1 MPVSS
6 YLAAIRAKVGHDL
19 VALTAVSISIFDS
32 KGRIFLA
39 EDADTG
45 LWTLPGGAIDPG
57 EMPSD
62 AAVRECWE
70 ETGLLVEPVKLIGV
84 FGGSQFHVVYPNADE
99 CYYTVIAFEAR
110 AVGGSARPDGS
121 ETLSLGYFTKEEFG
135 KLDVSHSSRVIAT
148 QAFERCSETYFS
160 KPTWRAE
167 DGPALPDED
176 GAR

>member
-32 KGRIFLA
+32 NARLLLA

-45 LWTLPGGAIDPG
+45 LWTLPGGAIDPD
-57 EMPSD
+57 EVPSD

-70 ETGLLVEPVKLIGV
+70 ETGLFVEPIRLIGV
-84 FGGSQFHVVYPNADE
+84 FGGPQFHVVYPNADE

-110 AVGGSARPDGS
+110 VISGSLRPDGS

-135 KLDVSHSSRVIAT
+135 KLNVSRSSRVIAT
-148 QAFERCSETYFS
+148 QAFERCRDPYFS
-160 KPTWRAE
+160 KPTWKAE

-176 GAR
+176 GTR

>member
-1 MPVSS
+1 MPVSP
-6 YLAAIRAKVGHDL
+6 YLATIRAKVGHDL

-32 KGRIFLA
+32 NGRIFLA

-45 LWTLPGGAIDPG
+45 LWTLPGGAIDPD

-70 ETGLLVEPVKLIGV
+70 ETGLLVEPVRLIGV
-84 FGGSQFHVVYPNADE
+84 FGGSQFRVVYPNADQ

-110 AVGGSARPDGS
+110 VIGGSPRPDGS

-135 KLDVSHSSRVIAT
+135 KLNVSRSSRVIAT
-148 QAFERCSETYFS
+148 QAFEQCRDPYFS
-160 KPTWRAE
+160 RPTWRVE
-167 DGPALPDED
+167 GGPALPDVD